1 MFRINL
7 RFFMAVTFWIDSP
20 KLVEFQNRINKA
32 FALFFYTEY
41 FEIRVLKNTFLDKYK
56 IKFTADAAH

>member
-1 MFRINL
+1 MFYDDTNL
-7 RFFMAVTFWIDSP
+7 TM
-20 KLVEFQNRINKA
+20 KKKELNKA